1 MGRELLLNFK
11 KFKNLASYVKIRKRL
26 SGYKARLY
34 RKINQLKVSRQSN
47 AAKIELIE
55 NQKQSIAELTQ
66 KLTSLERKFNKLKAV
81 NHNQYAKITRLENA
95 SDKLQVLVREQS
107 TQTLDELFFGVKK

>member
-1 MGRELLLNFK
+1 MLNFK

-26 SGYKARLY
+26 SGHKAKLREE
-34 RKINQLKVSRQSN
+34 IDQFKVSRLSEE
-47 AAKIELIE
+47 AKIELIE
-55 NQKQSIAELTQ
+55 NQKQSIAELNQ
-66 KLTSLERKFNKLKAV
+66 KLSSLDRQFNKLKAV